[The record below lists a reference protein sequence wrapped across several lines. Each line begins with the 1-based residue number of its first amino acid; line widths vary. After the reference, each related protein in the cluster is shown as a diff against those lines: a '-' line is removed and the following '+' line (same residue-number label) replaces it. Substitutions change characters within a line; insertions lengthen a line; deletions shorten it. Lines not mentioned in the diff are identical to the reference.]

1 MAIVEIPRK
10 RIYVWALLTLLFGM
24 RGDVRVERLIA
35 AAQRPTSNV
44 NQYLNAYHRLT
55 LDTKQIEQQVRSTGR
70 FSISG
75 EDRTFDLV
83 LEPNDLR
90 SPDFVAEEV
99 DDYGITRRL
108 EREPA
113 KTFKGTVSG
122 LEGATARFTIG
133 DDSLEGIIITAR

>member
-1 MAIVEIPRK
+1 MAIVETPRR
-10 RIYVWALLTLLFGM
+10 RIYVWILLTLLFAM

-44 NQYLNAYHRLT
+44 TQYLNAYHRVV
-55 LDTKQIEQQVRSTGR
+55 LDAKQIEQQVRSTGR

-75 EDRTFDLV
+75 LDRTFDLI

-99 DDYGITRRL
+99 DDSALPEGLR
-108 EREPA
+108 REPGR
-113 KTFKGTVSG
+113 TFKGTVSLRG
-122 LEGATARFTIG
+122 WNGEVHDR
-133 DDSLEGIIITAR
+133 R